1 MPTHTSTSTPPVRPR
16 LFGLAALLFTLLAT
30 PAAAQ
35 ISGGLEGR
43 ERPEVSPPIVRS
55 GGCNASPTGSAL
67 FAPALLLA
75 GVALARRRRR

>member
-1 MPTHTSTSTPPVRPR
+1 MPTHAPTSTPPVRPR

-43 ERPEVSPPIVRS
+43 QHPEVSAPIARPA
-55 GGCNASPTGSAL
+55 GCSATPAESSSPAS
-67 FAPALLLA
+67 ALLLA